1 MQIRLTRAFSNAGQA
16 RRWAPVTSQVRKFSD
31 FYVPSDMPR
40 VKQKWQAIDIIKTTT
55 ETMKNVAAGKLPFV
69 ERQLRVVRPFTSI
82 VSPFFELDEDLP
94 QDKAEKIIHI
104 GCATERGLC
113 GIIGGAVPKAIAAV
127 VKKQKA
133 AGEDKN
139 NIFILYG
146 KKGMFKVSNI
156 LKICHTGFIGMKMR
170 DPNFL
175 YVSETIEKVLKDH
188 PDWDT
193 IKIYYNT
200 YKSNSQFKPT
210 QDTIHKLDVCLEIAK
225 LQMPLYEIEGDEG
238 TIFQNLLEHKI
249 ASQVYGGLAENAAS
263 EQGARLQ
270 SMDGAVRACKEKS
283 EEYQKIYN
291 KLRKTKITSELV
303 ILSAGVKCL
312 ELQVAA
318 DG

>member
-1 MQIRLTRAFSNAGQA
+1 MQKRLTRAFSIVGRAK
-16 RRWAPVTSQVRKFSD
+16 RWVPVVSQVRSFSD
-31 FYVPSDMPR
+31 FYVPSDMPK
-40 VKQKWQAIDIIKTTT
+40 VKGKWHAIDIIKTTT

-69 ERQLRVVRPFTSI
+69 ERQLAVVRPFTSV
-82 VSPFFELDEDLP
+82 VSPFFELDGELPED
-94 QDKAEKIIHI
+94 KVEKIIHI

-113 GIIGGAVPKAIAAV
+113 GIIGGAVPRAIATA
-127 VKKQKA
+127 VKKQKQ
-133 AGEDKN
+133 AGQEKN
-139 NIFILYG
+139 NIFVLYG

-156 LKICHTGFIGMKMR
+156 LKICHIAFIGMKMR

-175 YVSETIEKVLKDH
+175 YVCETMEKVLKEH

-193 IKIYYNT
+193 IKIYYNV
-200 YKSNSQFKPT
+200 YKSNCVFVPT
-210 QDTIHKLDVCLEIAK
+210 VDTINKLDVCMEIAK

-283 EEYQKIYN
+283 EEYGKIYN
-291 KLRKTKITSELV
+291 RLRKTKITSELV

-312 ELQVAA
+312 EAQQ
-318 DG
+318 D